1 MWKVKERQ
9 AGYLLGKRFPY
20 LQGQAAS
27 DRHEKTRCAF
37 FQSQEGASSLIPTG
51 LGVRASEPGE
61 WGQP

>member
-27 DRHEKTRCAF
+27 DRHEKTGCAF

-51 LGVRASEPGE
+51 LGVLGL
-61 WGQP
+61 